1 MTLYVYE
8 TETMMVV
15 DEIEGKTNRECE
27 AIAAEKYYD
36 TDKYGWTYS
45 PAFGFYSGLKNSQY

>member
-8 TETMMVV
+8 VETMMVV
-15 DEIEGKTNRECE
+15 EEIEGRTNRECE
-27 AIAAEKYYD
+27 AVAEEKYYD

-45 PAFGFYSGLKNSQY
+45 PAFGSNGGIVL

>member
-15 DEIEGKTNRECE
+15 DEIEGRTNRECE
-27 AIAAEKYYD
+27 AIAEEKYYD
-36 TDKYGWTYS
+36 TDVYGWTYS
-45 PAFGFYSGLKNSQY
+45 PAFGCYSGLKR